1 MKREE
6 MTPKVIITISF
17 IVISVCIG
25 MLFLFKGLLSIGV
38 PIPEKEPVEIQ
49 SVIGAHKDEK
59 VESN

>member
-6 MTPKVIITISF
+6 MTPKVIIAISF
-17 IVISVCIG
+17 LVILICIG
-25 MLFLFKGLLSIGV
+25 MLFLFKGLLSMGV
-38 PIPEKEPVEIQ
+38 PVQEQVEIQ